1 MPDNQCTTEQFS
13 VKFIL
18 HPLYGQDPRDI
29 HLRGDENLDIAN
41 CDIKAKLWWP
51 AFLPRQIAPLF
62 TQKIVHTAQKNGHP
76 RILLKLNSHA
86 LTLERKIVW

>member
-41 CDIKAKLWWP
+41 CDSKVKLWC
-51 AFLPRQIAPLF
+51 LHSCHD
-62 TQKIVHTAQKNGHP
+62 K
-76 RILLKLNSHA
+76 
-86 LTLERKIVW
+86 